1 MSGIYKIRRFQA
13 GDAEEVSALIAKT
26 LRTVN
31 IKDYSKEYIEANVL
45 SHSTDVL
52 IERARHGHM
61 YVVCDNSRIVGC
73 GAIAGY

>member
-1 MSGIYKIRRFQA
+1 MSDIYKIRRFQS

-26 LRTVN
+26 LRMVN

-52 IERARHGHM
+52 IEHAKHGHM

-73 GAIAGY
+73 GAIG